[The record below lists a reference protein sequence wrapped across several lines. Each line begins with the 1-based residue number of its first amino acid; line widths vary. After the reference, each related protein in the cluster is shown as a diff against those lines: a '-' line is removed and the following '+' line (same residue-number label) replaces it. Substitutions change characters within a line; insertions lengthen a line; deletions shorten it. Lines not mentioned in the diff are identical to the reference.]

1 MLFNLRAARRAFVIG
16 LTILTAFTTGCASG
30 GFRLTRRYSSFVNRQ
45 NVVLR
50 VILYVLTLPIFWVTL
65 LIDEVINNTVDFWEG
80 RVAQGTFR
88 YNEGG
93 RSFVAR
99 HTVGADGLKTS
110 HIEVFSSDQVKLQDV
125 RLAQTSPTSI
135 EVYVDGVLK
144 HRVSDIHAL
153 PQLTTFNGTSQSTR
167 AMDFTAQIVAAR

>member
-1 MLFNLRAARRAFVIG
+1 MPVLIYASKRVLVAMLALV
-16 LTILTAFTTGCASG
+16 TAFTTACASG
-30 GFRLTRRYSSFVNRQ
+30 GFRLTRRYAGFVNRQ

-88 YNEGG
+88 FSEGG
-93 RSFVAR
+93 RIFVAR
-99 HTVGADGLKTS
+99 HDIDEAGLKSS
-110 HIEVFSSDQVKLQDV
+110 HIEVFGADNIKIQDV
-125 RLAQTSPTSI
+125 RLAQVSNSQI

-153 PQLTTFNGTSQSTR
+153 PQLTTFNGRTQSTR
-167 AMDFTAQIVAAR
+167 SLSFDEQRIASR